1 MASVRRGRTWSG
13 PQVIS
18 GPLSSTVMG
27 DRFQPW
33 LTVDGAGLHAM
44 WCERVADPNGGPDF
58 IRADKAD
65 LSLAI
70 RHRAPA
76 PINGGEAAISTVAF
90 PVLNTDGGCYMGDY
104 NQIAMNGR
112 KRFVSWGDTRATLST
127 PRQAGSTN
135 RTSSHRLISA
145 PA

>member
-1 MASVRRGRTWSG
+1 LASVRRGRTWSG

-18 GPLSSTVMG
+18 GPLSSTVME

-44 WCERVADPNGGPDF
+44 WCERIADPNGGPDF
-58 IRADKAD
+58 ISADKAD

-76 PINGGEAAISTVAF
+76 PINGGEAAMSTGV
-90 PVLNTDGGCYMGDY
+90 PGTQHRRRLLHGRLQPDCYERS
-104 NQIAMNGR
+104 QALRELGR
-112 KRFVSWGDTRATLST
+112 YSRNVVDTPSG
-127 PRQAGSTN
+127 RQHQSDIFAQ
-135 RTSSHRLISA
+135 A
-145 PA
+145 Y